1 VFAAW
6 GRFVYR
12 HRWPVLA
19 LSVVLLVASGYLASQ
34 GGKLQS
40 GGFIETAESGRASKL
55 IEQELPRVGGSTF
68 TLIFSSDTLNAK
80 DPEFRAAVEAAIA
93 SLRTDPRVD
102 TVATPYDANNADQ
115 DRGFSKDGKAVT
127 VDVAAKDTVD
137 AARDYYAELRA
148 KVKSDKLKVQATGIL
163 AINHGFNE
171 VLLQDLQR
179 AEVVALPLA
188 LILLLIVFGTIVA
201 ALIPLGTG
209 VLAVMSGIAG
219 MFLLSHV
226 TDVSVYAQNVVTLI
240 GLGVA
245 IDYSLFVTSRFREE
259 MRRGRSREDSLAIAM
274 STSGRAVTF
283 SGITVAIGLSGMLF
297 YEGTFLPSM
306 GLSGAVVVASA
317 VLYGLTFLPALLALL
332 GRRVDLLRVP
342 IFQPDQSGR
351 GWWHTI
357 AMAVMRRPIAVLL
370 PTVAVILLAGSP
382 FLHLR
387 LATGDVRTLPT
398 HEESRAAYDKLLS
411 DFPGAGQNHIQV
423 IAYYASGNPLDR
435 TRVSQLQELN
445 TRLAKVTGVV
455 QVQSAFSIDPRVLPI
470 GVGQPPDGLAALY
483 SLPREQL
490 PPQLQMV
497 LRQTVGQH
505 IVLFDVVTSL
515 PYYGDEARQLVKD
528 IRAQAPPSGGELLVT
543 GFTAIDFDTV
553 NFIIGHTPQA
563 VGFVMLATI
572 LVLFV
577 LLGSVVLPLK
587 AVVMNLL
594 SITASFGALVWIF
607 QDGNG
612 ARLLGFEAGSI
623 DPSTPVIMFCIVFG
637 LSMDYEVLLLSRI
650 QEEYRRTG
658 DNTHAVAEGLE
669 RSGRLITGAAAIM
682 VGVFAAFGL
691 AEILLI
697 KAIGL
702 GMAIAVAVDATLVR
716 ALVVPATMRLLGNL
730 NWWAPGP
737 LARLYRRLG
746 LGEGAALPPV
756 EASIARAQPP
766 QADRAKPVRAAVARS
781 SGDAGPMVARVLV
794 IALSLLLIYM
804 LSFAVAAW
812 LEVIGILALN

>member
-1 VFAAW
+1 MFAAW

-12 HRWPVLA
+12 RRRPVLV
-19 LSVVLLVASGYLASQ
+19 LSVALLLASGFIASQ

-68 TLIFSSDTLNAK
+68 TLIFSSDTLDAK
-80 DPEFRAAVEAAIA
+80 DPAFRAAVEAAIA

-102 TVATPYDANNADQ
+102 TITTPYEANNVDQ
-115 DRGFSKDGKAVT
+115 ARGFSKDGKAIT
-127 VDVAAKDTVD
+127 VDVAAKDTID
-137 AARDYYAELRA
+137 AARDYYPELRA

-171 VLLQDLQR
+171 VLRQDLQR

-188 LILLLIVFGTIVA
+188 LILLLVVFGTVVA

-209 VLAVMSGIAG
+209 LLAVMSGIAG
-219 MFLLSHV
+219 MFVLSRV

-259 MRRGRSREDSLAIAM
+259 MRRGRSVEDALAIAM

-317 VLYGLTFLPALLALL
+317 VLYGLTFLPALLSLL

-342 IFQPDQSGR
+342 IFQADPGGR

-357 AMAVMRRPIAVLL
+357 AMAVMRRPVAVLV
-370 PTVAVILLAGSP
+370 PVVAVILLAGSP

-387 LATGDVRTLPT
+387 LATSDVRTLPT
-398 HEESRAAYDKLLS
+398 HEESRAAYDKLAS
-411 DFPGAGQNHIQV
+411 DFPEAGQNHMQV
-423 IAYYASGNPLDR
+423 VIHYTTGDPLDKA
-435 TRVSQLQELN
+435 RVPQLVDLAQ
-445 TRLAKVTGVV
+445 RLEKIEHVV
-455 QVQSAFSIDPRVLPI
+455 KVQSAFTGFDPRAF
-470 GVGQPPDGLAALY
+470 GVPDFATLY
-483 SLPREQL
+483 SIPRAQL
-490 PPQLQMV
+490 PALLQAG
-497 LRQTVGQH
+497 LKSTIGAH

-515 PYYGDEARQLVKD
+515 PFYGDEARQLVQG

-543 GFTAIDFDTV
+543 GFTAIDLDTV
-553 NFIIGHTPQA
+553 NFIVGHTPQA
-563 VGFVMLATI
+563 VAFVMLATI
-572 LVLFV
+572 VVLFV

-587 AVVMNLL
+587 AVVMNML
-594 SITASFGALVWIF
+594 SISASFGALVWIF

-612 ARLLGFEAGSI
+612 ARFLGFEAGSI

-658 DNTHAVAEGLE
+658 DNTASVAEGLE

-702 GMAIAVAVDATLVR
+702 GMALAVAVDATLVR

-730 NWWAPGP
+730 NWWAPAP
-737 LARLYRRLG
+737 LTRLYRWLR
-746 LGEGAALPPV
+746 LGEGSAP
-756 EASIARAQPP
+756 ASTPETR
-766 QADRAKPVRAAVARS
+766 
-781 SGDAGPMVARVLV
+781 
-794 IALSLLLIYM
+794 
-804 LSFAVAAW
+804 
-812 LEVIGILALN
+812 